1 MINNKYLSFLEEK
14 CNLKLTEE
22 QREVVFHTKGPIA
35 VIAVPGAGKTAT
47 LISRIGNLIINHGVS
62 PNRILALSFSRASAK
77 DMNERFC
84 KFFGNVITEKLNFST
99 IHSFAYRVILDYSR
113 FTNTNYTLIE
123 STNSPITKSKLL
135 KDLYLKHNKDYINE
149 DKLEELSGFISF
161 IINKMLPSNKVKDNK
176 ELPVPNALEIYEE
189 YVGILQNNN
198 YIDFD
203 LMLLKCYQILR
214 DNKQILDYYKN
225 KYDYIMLDEAQ
236 DTSVL
241 QFEILRMILNKDKNI
256 CIVGDDDQSIYSWR
270 GAEVEQL
277 LNFKTYFGSESKIL
291 FMSKNFR
298 STQNLVKVANEFIK
312 ENKKRFK
319 KNLYTSNE
327 EGVHIQF
334 LYPEDEFN
342 QINYLINN
350 IRNDKNLSE
359 ISLLYRNNISS
370 VLIVDR
376 LIKEGIP
383 YYVKDSVNTF
393 FNSWVIKDIL
403 SFCNLSINL
412 KDINAFEKIYYK
424 MNSYIKRDDVKK
436 VQRFNALNKNVFQT
450 LIAGCDSEY
459 NKIKLLTL
467 KEKFNT
473 LKTLPPYDGI
483 EFILK
488 DLQYRTYLTE
498 YAKKF
503 DYSMDNINTLLN
515 TLKSLCRELNSI
527 SEIENNLNFIKENME
542 TSIKNKYKNAITLT
556 TFHSAKGLEF
566 DTCYCIDM
574 SNDIIPT
581 CESIIKKKDGDFS
594 SYNEEVRLAYVGIT
608 RARKNL
614 YILSPK
620 NRNNKAISPS
630 QFVHRL
636 SKIVSSFTPSSHT
649 EKVYNNITDTL
660 EKDSRVSH
668 KSFGNGKITSKTGD
682 FITVFFDNGLEKTF
696 SAKVCIV
703 NNLMKVI

>member
-1 MINNKYLSFLEEK
+1 M
-14 CNLKLTEE
+14 
-22 QREVVFHTKGPIA
+22 
-35 VIAVPGAGKTAT
+35 PGAGKTAT

-77 DMNERFC
+77 DMNERFS

-342 QINYLINN
+342 QINHLINN
-350 IRNDKNLSE
+350 IRNEKNLSE

-376 LIKEGIP
+376 LIKEDIP

-467 KEKFNT
+467 EEKFNT

-515 TLKSLCRELNSI
+515 TLKSLCRELSSI

-542 TSIKNKYKNAITLT
+542 ASIKNKYKNAITLT

-620 NRNNKAISPS
+620 NRNYKAIAPS

-660 EKDSRVSH
+660 EKDLRVSH